1 MTNTMTGTILVAVDG
16 SQNATLAAG
25 YAARLAK
32 TLGAHLGMI
41 YVLDMPAI
49 SFWAGIEERMKDDVR
64 AQAEKSLMEIS
75 TRIGEI
81 CGVVPEFYIV
91 DGVPED
97 EVVKAV
103 NDDPQIMM
111 VITGRDGISTEKRS
125 LPRLR
130 RTSGRFS
137 GRLAEHLSVP
147 LLIVPPDL
155 AVSHIGSA
163 LAEFRVALDSHD
175 KDPDL

>member
-1 MTNTMTGTILVAVDG
+1 MTNTMTGTILVAIDG
-16 SQNATLAAG
+16 SQNSMLAAG

-32 TLGAHLGMI
+32 TLGIHLGMI

-49 SFWAGIEERMKDDVR
+49 SFWAGIEERMKGDVR

-75 TRIGEI
+75 ARIGEI
-81 CGVVPEFYIV
+81 CEVVPEFYIV
-91 DGVPED
+91 DGIPEE

-111 VITGRDGISTEKRS
+111 VVTGRDGISTEKRS

-130 RTSGRFS
+130 RVSGRFS
-137 GRLAEHLSVP
+137 SRLAEHLSVP
-147 LLIVPPDL
+147 LLVVPPDL
-155 AVSHIGSA
+155 ATDHICPA
-163 LAEFRVALDSHD
+163 LTEFRVALDSRD
-175 KDPDL
+175 KDPHL